1 VAEVSTSYMLKVSA
15 WEKGE
20 CFRDYDKDIRELA
33 VYQRTSIINAFH
45 KDPHDRF
52 SGCCLGELR
61 AAAFRDPRARC
72 SIGSRTPASAG
83 SSENANRGFL
93 SLNCRHPTPA
103 TNRSLSIA
111 RSHSIK

>member
-1 VAEVSTSYMLKVSA
+1 MLKVSA

-61 AAAFRDPRARC
+61 AAAFRDPRARA
-72 SIGSRTPASAG
+72 SPSVPVPRQAPVPARMLIG
-83 SSENANRGFL
+83 GFF
-93 SLNCRHPTPA
+93 H
-103 TNRSLSIA
+103 
-111 RSHSIK
+111 